1 MKTDGT
7 KILVVDD
14 EVGYRKVLSNALTE
28 RGFVVRTAA
37 TGEEALAELKKH
49 EFPIA
54 LLDMKLPGGI
64 DGLELLQRIKGMYNN
79 TSVLIMTA
87 YGGIETAVEAMRRGA
102 FNYITKPFNLDEIIL
117 NIDRLIAQQKII
129 EENKY
134 LHSELEKVYGLKK
147 IIGSS
152 KEIQKVL
159 DMVSRVAL
167 STATVLITGES
178 GTGKEL
184 VARAIHFTGNRK
196 DEKFVVINC
205 ATLSENLLESELFG
219 HVKGAFTGAIKDKK
233 GLFEEAD
240 GGTLFMD
247 EIGDIPKSVQ
257 AKILRVL
264 QEGEFISL
272 GDTVTKKVDV
282 RIIAATN
289 QDLLQRVQE
298 KEFREDLYYRLNV
311 INIKMP
317 PLHDRKED
325 IPLLVKH
332 FIEKYNKKENRQ
344 IKGISPEVEKE
355 FYNYNWPGNVRE
367 LENVIERAV
376 TLTNED
382 IISLN
387 VILPLVKKEGEA
399 IGIGDELLSQP
410 YKDARRKA
418 LDAFNVKYITNVLNK
433 NSGNVTNAAKES
445 EIERQYLQRMLKR
458 YNIKAK
464 DIF

>member
-1 MKTDGT
+1 
-7 KILVVDD
+7 
-14 EVGYRKVLSNALTE
+14 
-28 RGFVVRTAA
+28 
-37 TGEEALAELKKH
+37 
-49 EFPIA
+49 
-54 LLDMKLPGGI
+54 
-64 DGLELLQRIKGMYNN
+64 
-79 TSVLIMTA
+79 
-87 YGGIETAVEAMRRGA
+87 
-102 FNYITKPFNLDEIIL
+102 
-117 NIDRLIAQQKII
+117 
-129 EENKY
+129 
-134 LHSELEKVYGLKK
+134 
-147 IIGSS
+147 
-152 KEIQKVL
+152 
-159 DMVSRVAL
+159 
-167 STATVLITGES
+167 
-178 GTGKEL
+178 
-184 VARAIHFTGNRK
+184 
-196 DEKFVVINC
+196 
-205 ATLSENLLESELFG
+205 
-219 HVKGAFTGAIKDKK
+219 
-233 GLFEEAD
+233 
-240 GGTLFMD
+240 MD

-317 PLHDRKED
+317 PLRDRKED

-332 FIEKYNKKENRQ
+332 FIEKYNKKESKQ

-367 LENVIERAV
+367 LENTIERAI
-376 TLTNED
+376 TLTTED

-387 VILPLVKKEGEA
+387 VILPLVKKEGLS
-399 IGIGDELLSQP
+399 GDTGDELLSQP

-458 YNIKAK
+458 YNIKSK
-464 DIF
+464 DIFYL

>member
-1 MKTDGT
+1 
-7 KILVVDD
+7 
-14 EVGYRKVLSNALTE
+14 
-28 RGFVVRTAA
+28 
-37 TGEEALAELKKH
+37 
-49 EFPIA
+49 
-54 LLDMKLPGGI
+54 
-64 DGLELLQRIKGMYNN
+64 
-79 TSVLIMTA
+79 

-147 IIGSS
+147 IVGSS

-159 DMVSRVAL
+159 DMISRVAF
-167 STATVLITGES
+167 SSATVLITGES

-184 VARAIHFTGNRK
+184 VARAIHFTGNRR

-317 PLHDRKED
+317 PLRDRKED

-332 FIEKYNKKENRQ
+332 FVEKYNKKENRQ

-367 LENVIERAV
+367 LENTIERAI
-376 TLTNED
+376 TLTTED

-387 VILPLVKKEGEA
+387 VILPLVKKEGLS
-399 IGIGDELLSQP
+399 GDHGDELLSQP
-410 YKDARRKA
+410 YKEARRKA

-458 YNIKAK
+458 YNIKSK
-464 DIF
+464 DI